1 MQFVAEKNTTLF
13 ARAVGVFDSRVL
25 GSNIGFRCVQHHIS
39 RGDDGPSSSL
49 PRQSDGSARAAEAT
63 VVAGWPV
70 SACGRPSPLAHLM
83 AFHKREAQRRRAH
96 LYDDFSP
103 I

>member
-25 GSNIGFRCVQHHIS
+25 GSNIGFRSVQHHIS

-70 SACGRPSPLAHLM
+70 SACGQETGQQESEHTIYNR
-83 AFHKREAQRRRAH
+83 FVKGQ
-96 LYDDFSP
+96 
-103 I
+103 